1 MMIKRSCLPLEFL
14 TKMQDIWSSCSNSVK
29 TLVLNLVSLILYE
42 VFSLLIFLGAVQ
54 DTRSSKFNKF
64 VQHKKLIYHSIKRR
78 TNWEMRRT
86 LVSAPEVTPTYDC
99 GALLLGAVLIFHLYR
114 RKKIKFQEIS
124 NGRSVILAK

>member
-1 MMIKRSCLPLEFL
+1 MMLKRSCLPLEFL

-42 VFSLLIFLGAVQ
+42 VFSLLIFLGAVK

-64 VQHKKLIYHSIKRR
+64 VQHKRLIYHSIKRR

-86 LVSAPEVTPTYDC
+86 LVSALEVSPTYDC
-99 GALLLGAVLIFHLYR
+99 GALLLGAVLIVHLYG